1 MNISAIADYN
11 HLITTRPHDIGRV
24 LISDL
29 HLSADEPALVQAFLA
44 LIDDLIAL
52 PNLIEFYILGDWF
65 DAWIGDDSYLFLST
79 YKRQRHWLT
88 PIINKLSQLSSQG
101 CQIKIMHGN
110 RDFLVG
116 QQFCDLFQGQLIAEP
131 YLLQLQGAHSESS
144 KLRLE
149 HGDALCTDDKS
160 YQRFRSIVRNPV
172 TQWLLLKRPLQKR
185 LELAKKIRQKSALTK
200 SNKSMS
206 IMDVNQGAVVKT
218 LQTVD
223 GLLHGHTHRPEKH
236 DVEINA
242 DKNLTKPRYVLGDWR
257 VINPDSSY
265 QQVEAVIAVTTVTTS
280 TACSDQNLAN
290 VQSLAPADNT
300 QSNNP
305 SDSKLLNKQKEN
317 LHLVKFELRV

>member
-1 MNISAIADYN
+1 MPMNITAIADYN
-11 HLITTRPHDIGRV
+11 HLITTRPHDIRRV

-65 DAWIGDDSYLFLST
+65 DAWIGDDSYLSLSS
-79 YKRQRHWLT
+79 YELQRHWLT

-116 QQFCDLFQGQLIAEP
+116 QKFCDSFQGQLISEP
-131 YLLQLQGAHSESS
+131 YLLPLQEADSESS
-144 KLRLE
+144 ILRLE

-185 LELAKKIRQKSALTK
+185 IDLAKKIRQKSALTK
-200 SNKSMS
+200 SSKSMA
-206 IMDVNQGAVVKT
+206 IMDVNQGAVIKT
-218 LQTVD
+218 LQTAD

-236 DVEINA
+236 AVEI
-242 DKNLTKPRYVLGDWR
+242 KGNLTKPRYVLGDWR
-257 VINPDSSY
+257 VIDPDSSY
-265 QQVEAVIAVTTVTTS
+265 QQVEAVIAVTTVTKS
-280 TACSDQNLAN
+280 TTFDDQIANDQNLAT
-290 VQSLAPADNT
+290 AGNT
-300 QSNNP
+300 QPIEASN
-305 SDSKLLNKQKEN
+305 SELSARQKEN